1 MKVWPTNTDARKHL
15 RHPTGGA
22 FRAEGHMDWPDDSFT
37 ARRIADGDVTVVDPT
52 PQMSVV
58 SPMPPES
65 TTDKYLFGE
74 KGVVEVPKEYVDH
87 TKPPV
92 KKPEPKKSKGE

>member
-37 ARRIADGDVTVVDPT
+37 ARRIADGDVTVVDPMLQVSAALT
-52 PQMSVV
+52 MESVPSV
-58 SPMPPES
+58 FLPPE
-65 TTDKYLFGE
+65 DFKLAE
-74 KGVVEVPKEYVDH
+74 PYVDH